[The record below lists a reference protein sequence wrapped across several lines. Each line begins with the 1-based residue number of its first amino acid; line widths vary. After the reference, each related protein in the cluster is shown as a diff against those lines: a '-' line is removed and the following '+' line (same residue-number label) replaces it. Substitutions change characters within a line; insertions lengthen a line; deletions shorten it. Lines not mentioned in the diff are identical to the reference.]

1 MPAQRLIERQQTV
14 AVAESCTGGLLGAE
28 LTRQAGSSAY
38 FKGGILAYCNEL
50 KASLLKVPR
59 EVLRE
64 HGAVSAECAAAMAEG
79 ARRQAGSDWALSVTG
94 IAGPG
99 GATLDKPVGL
109 VYLGL
114 AGPQETQ
121 TKRFLFQGD
130 RDQIRQESVQAAL
143 HLLREA
149 LQE

>member
-114 AGPQETQ
+114 AGPHETQ

-130 RDQIRQESVQAAL
+130 RDQIRQQSVQAAL

>member
-109 VYLGL
+109 VSLGL

-130 RDQIRQESVQAAL
+130 RDQIRQQSVQAAL

>member
-130 RDQIRQESVQAAL
+130 RDQIRQQSVQAAL

>member
-1 MPAQRLIERQQTV
+1 MPAQRLIERHQTV

-50 KASLLKVPR
+50 KASLLNVPQ
-59 EVLRE
+59 EVLQE

-79 ARRQAGSDWALSVTG
+79 ARRQAESDWALSVTG

-114 AGPQETQ
+114 AGPQTTQ
-121 TKRFLFQGD
+121 TKRCLFQGD
-130 RDQIRQESVQAAL
+130 RDQIRQQSVQAAL
-143 HLLREA
+143 QLLREA
-149 LQE
+149 LDE

>member
-50 KASLLKVPR
+50 KASLLDVPQKV
-59 EVLRE
+59 LQQ

-79 ARRQAGSDWALSVTG
+79 ARKKTQADWALSVTG

-99 GATLDKPVGL
+99 GATPDKPVGL

-114 AGPQETQ
+114 SGPRT
-121 TKRFLFQGD
+121 TTRRCLFQGD
-130 RDQIRQESVQAAL
+130 RDQVRQQSVQAAL
-143 HLLREA
+143 QLLREA
-149 LQE
+149 LDE